1 MPLLR
6 AFRDEAAGRGLLP
19 SDAPLEAGTAFALVR
34 EMPWA
39 ATTGALPEMTLG
51 AWRGDDAAKHYLLRS
66 LLYELGHRSILLAC
80 THAWSVESAPWAGAE
95 PRAILDAGP
104 VPDVHTFLRVEHDEG
119 WGSVDATWPLAS
131 RALGL
136 PANERFVPGREMRV
150 ACDPEEL
157 YHVPEEADP
166 EEFRRRLLDAHS
178 DQHSPEAR
186 ERRRAFRAALE
197 LWLAGPG
204 TA

>member
-1 MPLLR
+1 
-6 AFRDEAAGRGLLP
+6 
-19 SDAPLEAGTAFALVR
+19 
-34 EMPWA
+34 
-39 ATTGALPEMTLG
+39 
-51 AWRGDDAAKHYLLRS
+51 
-66 LLYELGHRSILLAC
+66 
-80 THAWSVESAPWAGAE
+80 
-95 PRAILDAGP
+95 
-104 VPDVHTFLRVEHDEG
+104 
-119 WGSVDATWPLAS
+119 
-131 RALGL
+131 
-136 PANERFVPGREMRV
+136 MRV

-178 DQHSPEAR
+178 DQHGPEAR